1 MNNNLE
7 QVHPFYKRDTTVIM
21 GRQDYLTVLY
31 RLIAAELYIL
41 RRRRLSKMLI
51 AISVASVIGFV
62 LLLGVFTWSV
72 TNRPLSDFVP
82 PFCTVQS
89 APTGCVSH
97 LPTRADMK
105 HYQQLQLHETADEL
119 SMPLSFRILGEI
131 LFLNILFILVI
142 ILVGTMVG
150 GEYSLG
156 TVRLL
161 FTRGP
166 TRLQFLL
173 AKLVTSILCIV
184 PAILFLTV
192 LGVLLG
198 EVLYSI
204 FGFTTNWSFFTTDW
218 LGHTILYVLLEA
230 LAWFAYAMLALF
242 VGTLARSTVAAIV
255 APFIWS
261 IVETVLRE
269 LINAF
274 TNGSSGSL
282 SNGVKAIPD
291 YFIGN
296 NVVAL
301 LDNQGHIVF
310 GGAPSSLSD
319 IHALSVLAVYLVV
332 FIGLSCWLTV
342 KRDVTN

>member
-1 MNNNLE
+1 MHDT
-7 QVHPFYKRDTTVIM
+7 QKVHPLYKQEATVVM
-21 GRQDYLTVLY
+21 GRQDYFSVLY
-31 RLIAAELYIL
+31 RLVAAELYIL

-62 LLLGVFTWSV
+62 LLLSVFTWSV
-72 TNRPLSDFVP
+72 KNRPLSDFVP
-82 PFCTVQS
+82 PFCS
-89 APTGCVSH
+89 AQYSSTGCVNH
-97 LPTRADMK
+97 LPTHADMK
-105 HYQQLQLHETADEL
+105 QYQQMQLHQTADDL
-119 SMPLSFRILGEI
+119 SVPLSFRILGEI

-142 ILVGTMVG
+142 ILVGSMVG
-150 GEYSLG
+150 SEYSLG

-192 LGVLLG
+192 LGVVLG

-204 FGFTTNWSFFTTDW
+204 FGFTTRWSFFTANW
-218 LGHTILYVLLEA
+218 LGHTLLFVLFEA
-230 LAWFAYAMLALF
+230 LAWFMYAMLALF
-242 VGTLARSTVAAIV
+242 VGTLARSTVASIV

-269 LINAF
+269 LISAF
-274 TNGSSGSL
+274 TNGSSGTV

-296 NVVAL
+296 NVVVL
-301 LDNQGHIVF
+301 LDNQGHVVF
-310 GGAPSSLSD
+310 GGSPSSLSD
-319 IHALSVLAVYLVV
+319 VHALSVLAAYLVV
-332 FIGLSCWLTV
+332 FIGLSCWLTM

>member
-1 MNNNLE
+1 MYDT
-7 QVHPFYKRDTTVIM
+7 QKVHPLYKQEATVVM
-21 GRQDYLTVLY
+21 GRQDYFSVLY
-31 RLIAAELYIL
+31 RLVAAELYIL

-72 TNRPLSDFVP
+72 KNRPLSDFVP
-82 PFCTVQS
+82 PFCS
-89 APTGCVSH
+89 AQYSPTGCVNH
-97 LPTRADMK
+97 LPTHVDMK
-105 HYQQLQLHETADEL
+105 QYQRIQLHQTADDL
-119 SMPLSFRILGEI
+119 SVPLSFRILGEI

-142 ILVGTMVG
+142 ILVGSMVG
-150 GEYSLG
+150 SEYSLG

-192 LGVLLG
+192 LGVVLG

-204 FGFTTNWSFFTTDW
+204 FGFTTRWSFFTANW
-218 LGHTILYVLLEA
+218 LGHTLLFVLFEA
-230 LAWFAYAMLALF
+230 LAWFMYAMLALF
-242 VGTLARSTVAAIV
+242 VGTLARSTVASIV

-269 LINAF
+269 LISAF
-274 TNGSSGSL
+274 TNGSSSTV

-301 LDNQGHIVF
+301 LDNQGHAVF
-310 GGAPSSLSD
+310 SGSPSSLSD
-319 IHALSVLAVYLVV
+319 VHALSVLAAYLVV
-332 FIGLSCWLTV
+332 FIGLSCWLTMN
-342 KRDVTN
+342 RDVTN